1 MRELI
6 LPIILG
12 LVLSGAVIY
21 ISIYLSGAPGD
32 QVYGVGEE
40 GGDGVGPSDGLGYPS
55 RELALQ
61 ATPAVIVVVAPVER
75 VDRVVLVID
84 GEDYYL
90 YSPYVIDD
98 LGLEYDGYRVVAIDM
113 RVGGVLE
120 EVRVESGGGVYI
132 WTGSVRLDSG
142 EKIVVVAD

>member
-21 ISIYLSGAPGD
+21 TSIYLSSAPGD

-40 GGDGVGPSDGLGYPS
+40 GGDSVGPSDGMGYPL
-55 RELALQ
+55 RELTLQ

-90 YSPYVIDD
+90 YSPYVIAD
-98 LGLEYDGYRVVAIDM
+98 LGLDYDGYRVVAIDM

-120 EVRVESGGGVYI
+120 EVRVESGGDIYI

>member
-21 ISIYLSGAPGD
+21 TSIYLSSAPGG

-40 GGDGVGPSDGLGYPS
+40 GGDSVSPSDGLGDPS

-75 VDRVVLVID
+75 VERVVLVID

-90 YSPYVIDD
+90 YSPYVVSD
-98 LGLEYDGYRVVAIDM
+98 LGLDYDGYRVVAIDM

-120 EVRVESGGGVYI
+120 EVRVESGDKVYT

-142 EKIVVVAD
+142 EKVIIVAD